1 MTHFILYR
9 RKTKVRRHD
18 FSTVIYLGTKE
29 AKASAQGLSSGPVVN
44 FWQTVVEGDGCS
56 RMWTCKGLP
65 GQDAVVH
72 SRHPSKDCLSPRPSQ
87 KGVSP
92 WSPRE
97 RTLNRPV
104 QAARSTPAG
113 CTHRLSHASTPAHTR
128 PVRSETGSGTRT
140 DARLWIVG
148 TISDMW
154 CEQGRSLDG
163 GKATRIIEH
172 PSPNFLSPP
181 LATYMGLALGRRRG
195 QDPVCELCW
204 EHVRQ
209 PNCLF
214 RLPTWNNPLKT
225 PKTWLPF
232 YIFFFPN

>member
-97 RTLNRPV
+97 RSLNPPV

-128 PVRSETGSGTRT
+128 PCALRDWVWYQ
-140 DARLWIVG
+140 D
-148 TISDMW
+148 W
-154 CEQGRSLDG
+154 CEAVNSRDHLWYVMWAGKKPGRGKGRKDYRASLSQFP
-163 GKATRIIEH
+163 EP
-172 PSPNFLSPP
+172 PSGNVHGPGFRSVEGAGPRVWTLLGARPP
-181 LATYMGLALGRRRG
+181 TKLL
-195 QDPVCELCW
+195 
-204 EHVRQ
+204 
-209 PNCLF
+209 
-214 RLPTWNNPLKT
+214 
-225 PKTWLPF
+225 
-232 YIFFFPN
+232 I